1 MPPPWPHAW
10 ARPGKPSMTISTPV
24 HHLQEI
30 GKRAAG
36 EAAAD
41 LIRDGARV
49 GLGTGSTVKYFLLAL
64 GERVKA
70 GLHVHGVP
78 TSRETAALAKRLRIP
93 LLSEEEEWDL
103 DVAIDGADQVDPQF
117 QLMKGGGGALLREKI
132 VAAAA
137 RRFIVLVDHTKCVRV
152 LGTPMPLPVEVTP
165 FGWVQSAKHLQ
176 AFGGAPRLR
185 TQAGTM
191 FQTDGGN
198 IVLDVPV
205 DEIED
210 PADLEM
216 RLNRIPGVVE
226 NGLFVNRTST
236 LIVGTPDGVDV
247 QHDSSVSR

>member
-1 MPPPWPHAW
+1 
-10 ARPGKPSMTISTPV
+10 MTISAPV

-78 TSRETAALAKRLRIP
+78 TSRETAALAKRLHIP

-117 QLMKGGGGALLREKI
+117 HLMKGGGGALLREKI

-137 RRFIVLVDHTKCVRV
+137 RRFIVLVDQTKCVRV
-152 LGTPMPLPVEVTP
+152 LGKPMPLPVEVTP

-176 AFGGAPRLR
+176 AFGGSPRLR
-185 TQAGTM
+185 TRAGTM

-198 IVLDVPV
+198 AILDVPV

-226 NGLFVNRTST
+226 NGLFVNQTST
-236 LIVGTPDGVDV
+236 VIVGTPDGVDV
-247 QHDSSVSR
+247 QHASSVSR

>member
-1 MPPPWPHAW
+1 
-10 ARPGKPSMTISTPV
+10 MTISAPV

-36 EAAAD
+36 KAAAD

-78 TSRETAALAKRLRIP
+78 TSRETAALAKRLNIP

-117 QLMKGGGGALLREKI
+117 HLMKGGGGALLREKI

-137 RRFIVLVDHTKCVRV
+137 RRFIVLVDQTKCVRV
-152 LGTPMPLPVEVTP
+152 LGKPMPLPVEVTP

-176 AFGGAPRLR
+176 AFGGPPRLR
-185 TQAGTM
+185 TRAGTM

-198 IVLDVPV
+198 AILDVPV

-236 LIVGTPDGVDV
+236 VIVGTPDGVDV
-247 QHDSSVSR
+247 QHASSVSR

>member
-1 MPPPWPHAW
+1 
-10 ARPGKPSMTISTPV
+10 MTISTPV

-198 IVLDVPV
+198 AVLDVPV

>member
-1 MPPPWPHAW
+1 
-10 ARPGKPSMTISTPV
+10 MTISAPV

-64 GERVKA
+64 GERVRA

-78 TSRETAALAKRLRIP
+78 TSRETAALAKRLNIP
-93 LLSEEEEWDL
+93 LLSAEEEWDL
-103 DVAIDGADQVDPQF
+103 DVAVDGADQVDPQF
-117 QLMKGGGGALLREKI
+117 HLMKGGGGALLREKI

-137 RRFIVLVDHTKCVRV
+137 RRFIVLVDQTKCVRV
-152 LGTPMPLPVEVTP
+152 LGKPMPLPVEVTP

-176 AFGGAPRLR
+176 AFGGPPRLR
-185 TQAGTM
+185 TRAGTM

-198 IVLDVPV
+198 AILDVPV

-247 QHDSSVSR
+247 QHASSASR

>member
-1 MPPPWPHAW
+1 
-10 ARPGKPSMTISTPV
+10 MTISTPV

-176 AFGGAPRLR
+176 AVGGAPRLR

>member
-1 MPPPWPHAW
+1 
-10 ARPGKPSMTISTPV
+10 MTISAPV

-78 TSRETAALAKRLRIP
+78 TSRETAALAKRLNIP

-117 QLMKGGGGALLREKI
+117 HLMKGGGGALLREKI

-137 RRFIVLVDHTKCVRV
+137 RRFIVLVDQTKCVRV
-152 LGTPMPLPVEVTP
+152 LGKPMPLPVEVTP

-176 AFGGAPRLR
+176 AFGGSPRLR
-185 TQAGTM
+185 TRAGTM

-198 IVLDVPV
+198 AILDVPV

-236 LIVGTPDGVDV
+236 VIVGTPDGVDV
-247 QHDSSVSR
+247 QHASSVSR

>member
-1 MPPPWPHAW
+1 
-10 ARPGKPSMTISTPV
+10 MTISAPV

-78 TSRETAALAKRLRIP
+78 TSRETAALAKRLHIP

-103 DVAIDGADQVDPQF
+103 DVAVDGADQVDPQF
-117 QLMKGGGGALLREKI
+117 HLMKGGGGALLREKI

-137 RRFIVLVDHTKCVRV
+137 RRFIVLVDQTKCVRV
-152 LGTPMPLPVEVTP
+152 LGKPMPLPVEVTP

-176 AFGGAPRLR
+176 AFGGTPRLR

-198 IVLDVPV
+198 AILDVPV

-236 LIVGTPDGVDV
+236 VIVGTPDGVDV
-247 QHDSSVSR
+247 QHASAVSR

>member
-1 MPPPWPHAW
+1 
-10 ARPGKPSMTISTPV
+10 MTISAPV
-24 HHLQEI
+24 HNLQEI

-36 EAAAD
+36 EAAVD
-41 LIRDGARV
+41 LIHDGARV

-78 TSRETAALAKRLRIP
+78 TSRETAELAKCLHIP
-93 LLSEEEEWDL
+93 LLPEEEEWDL
-103 DVAIDGADQVDPQF
+103 DVAVDGADQVDPQF

-152 LGTPMPLPVEVTP
+152 LGKPMPLPVEVTL

-176 AFGGAPRLR
+176 AFGGPPRLR
-185 TQAGTM
+185 TRAGTM

-198 IVLDVPV
+198 AVLDVPV

-210 PADLEM
+210 PADLEV
-216 RLNRIPGVVE
+216 RLNRIPGVIE

-236 LIVGTPDGVDV
+236 LIIGTPDGVDI
-247 QHDSSVSR
+247 QHDSSVAR

>member
-1 MPPPWPHAW
+1 
-10 ARPGKPSMTISTPV
+10 MTISTPV

>member
-1 MPPPWPHAW
+1 
-10 ARPGKPSMTISTPV
+10 MTISAPV

-41 LIRDGARV
+41 LIRDGSRV

-78 TSRETAALAKRLRIP
+78 TSRETAALAKRLHVP

-103 DVAIDGADQVDPQF
+103 DVAVDGADQVDPQF

-137 RRFIVLVDHTKCVRV
+137 RRFIVLVDQTKCVRV
-152 LGTPMPLPVEVTP
+152 LGKPMPLPVEVTP

-176 AFGGAPRLR
+176 AFGGPPRLR
-185 TQAGTM
+185 TRAGTM

-198 IVLDVPV
+198 AILDVPV

-247 QHDSSVSR
+247 QHASSVSR

>member
-1 MPPPWPHAW
+1 
-10 ARPGKPSMTISTPV
+10 MTISAPV

-41 LIRDGARV
+41 LIRDGSRV

-78 TSRETAALAKRLRIP
+78 TSRETAALAKRLHIP
-93 LLSEEEEWDL
+93 LLSKEEEWDL

-117 QLMKGGGGALLREKI
+117 HLMKGGGGALLREKI

-137 RRFIVLVDHTKCVRV
+137 HRFIVLVDQTKCVRV
-152 LGTPMPLPVEVTP
+152 LGKPMPLPVEVTP

-176 AFGGAPRLR
+176 AFGGPPRLR
-185 TQAGTM
+185 TRAGTM

-198 IVLDVPV
+198 AILDVPV
-205 DEIED
+205 DEIEN

-247 QHDSSVSR
+247 QHASSVSR

>member
-1 MPPPWPHAW
+1 
-10 ARPGKPSMTISTPV
+10 MTISAPV

-78 TSRETAALAKRLRIP
+78 TSRETAALAKRLNIP
-93 LLSEEEEWDL
+93 LISEEEEWDL
-103 DVAIDGADQVDPQF
+103 DVAVDGADQVDPQF
-117 QLMKGGGGALLREKI
+117 HLMKGGGGALLREKI

-137 RRFIVLVDHTKCVRV
+137 RRFIVLVDQTKCVRV
-152 LGTPMPLPVEVTP
+152 LGKPMPLPVEVTP

-176 AFGGAPRLR
+176 AFGGPPRLR
-185 TQAGTM
+185 TRAGTM

-198 IVLDVPV
+198 AILDVPV

-236 LIVGTPDGVDV
+236 VIVGTSDGVDV
-247 QHDSSVSR
+247 QHASSVSR